1 MPKNFQSPSVCL
13 ETPRM
18 SSPFVV
24 MFILWMLI
32 GEKSSKNS
40 KIPWLLDWML
50 PNASLQTTICMP
62 TSKLLFV
69 KITKLWCK
77 KTCSTDSNY
86 DGYFLSC
93 DLGIEFGAW
102 FWQLILSFFQQN
114 RNLIANS
121 ETEFGFLQFVQTSLV
136 VCVFVKNNRTGWKSR
151 ENLEFIVFEI
161 GFWIISG
168 EQDNCQSLSAH
179 SWIWLIYK
187 VLIDVSDLIPKL
199 K

>member
-50 PNASLQTTICMP
+50 PNASLLTTICMP

-93 DLGIEFGAW
+93 NLGIEFGAW
-102 FWQLILSFFQQN
+102 FWQLILLFFQN
-114 RNLIANS
+114 K
-121 ETEFGFLQFVQTSLV
+121 TEFNSQFR
-136 VCVFVKNNRTGWKSR
+136 N
-151 ENLEFIVFEI
+151 
-161 GFWIISG
+161 
-168 EQDNCQSLSAH
+168 
-179 SWIWLIYK
+179 WIWIFTICTNKSCCLCFRQKQSDWLKKSWKFRIYSFWNWI
-187 VLIDVSDLIPKL
+187 LDHIILEYDW
-199 K
+199 

>member
-50 PNASLQTTICMP
+50 PNASLLTTICMP
-62 TSKLLFV
+62 TSRLLFV

-77 KTCSTDSNY
+77 KTCSTDSNF

-93 DLGIEFGAW
+93 DLGIEFGVW
-102 FWQLILSFFQQN
+102 VWQLILLFFQQN
-114 RNLIANS
+114 RNLIVNS

-151 ENLEFIVFEI
+151 ENLEFS
-161 GFWIISG
+161 FW
-168 EQDNCQSLSAH
+168 N
-179 SWIWLIYK
+179 WIL
-187 VLIDVSDLIPKL
+187 DLIRWARWLPFFVLSFLNMIDK
-199 K
+199 

>member
-93 DLGIEFGAW
+93 NLGIEFGAW
-102 FWQLILSFFQQN
+102 FWQLILLFFQNKMEFNSQF
-114 RNLIANS
+114 RN
-121 ETEFGFLQFVQTSLV
+121 
-136 VCVFVKNNRTGWKSR
+136 
-151 ENLEFIVFEI
+151 
-161 GFWIISG
+161 
-168 EQDNCQSLSAH
+168 
-179 SWIWLIYK
+179 WIWICTNKSCCLCFRQKQSDWLKKSWKFRIYFLKFDFGSYQVSKMIAILCLLILEY
-187 VLIDVSDLIPKL
+187 DW
-199 K
+199 

>member
-62 TSKLLFV
+62 TSRLLFV

-93 DLGIEFGAW
+93 DLGIEFGVW
-102 FWQLILSFFQQN
+102 IWQLILLFFQQN
-114 RNLIANS
+114 RNLIVNS

-136 VCVFVKNNRTGWKSR
+136 VCVFVKNNRDWLKKSGKFR
-151 ENLEFIVFEI
+151 IYS
-161 GFWIISG
+161 FW
-168 EQDNCQSLSAH
+168 N
-179 SWIWLIYK
+179 WILDHIRWAR
-187 VLIDVSDLIPKL
+187 
-199 K
+199 